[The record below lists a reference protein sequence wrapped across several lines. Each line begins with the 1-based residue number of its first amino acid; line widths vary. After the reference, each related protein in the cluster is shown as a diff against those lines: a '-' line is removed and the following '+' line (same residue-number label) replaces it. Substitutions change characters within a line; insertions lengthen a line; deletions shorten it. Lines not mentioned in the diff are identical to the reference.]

1 MKKIISILLVAFLG
15 LGSFALVNADS
26 YVNGSVNAYN
36 GYNNN
41 WNNWNN
47 YGQGNS
53 ANCKTYYDGCNTCSR
68 QYPGGPQ
75 VCTKLACFAHGT
87 PYCKDYFNNNNG
99 GWNGNG
105 WGWNNGWNGWGWNPW
120 NPWRNYNWNGWG
132 WNNWNNNWNHNN
144 NGHNNDHDNDHDW
157 DHH

>member
-47 YGQGNS
+47 SDREILQIVKPITMGVIHVQDS
-53 ANCKTYYDGCNTCSR
+53 I
-68 QYPGGPQ
+68 
-75 VCTKLACFAHGT
+75 LAVHKFVQ
-87 PYCKDYFNNNNG
+87 N
-99 GWNGNG
+99 
-105 WGWNNGWNGWGWNPW
+105 
-120 NPWRNYNWNGWG
+120 
-132 WNNWNNNWNHNN
+132 
-144 NGHNNDHDNDHDW
+144 
-157 DHH
+157 